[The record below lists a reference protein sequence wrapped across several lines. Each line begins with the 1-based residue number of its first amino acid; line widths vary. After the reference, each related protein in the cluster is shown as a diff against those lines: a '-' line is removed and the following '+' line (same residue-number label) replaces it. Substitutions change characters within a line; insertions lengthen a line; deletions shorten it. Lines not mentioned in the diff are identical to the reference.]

1 MLARCEDGLAIRAGE
16 NLQLSRL
23 EGDFSAAGDA
33 WLSTDELLNL
43 LSTSG
48 GLNGRER
55 RAAIACYLSA
65 GEGWDEALKSL
76 GGAFA
81 PQGAEAEKIKPNKHD
96 VNQRASEYLQW
107 QGLKPAASDND

>member
-1 MLARCEDGLAIRAGE
+1 M
-16 NLQLSRL
+16 SRL

-33 WLSTDELLNL
+33 SLSAEELNL
-43 LSTSG
+43 LSASSG
-48 GLNGRER
+48 LDSRER
-55 RAAIACYLSA
+55 QAAIACYLSA

-81 PQGAEAEKIKPNKHD
+81 PQGAEATEIKPNKHG

-107 QGLKPAASDND
+107 PGLKPAASDND